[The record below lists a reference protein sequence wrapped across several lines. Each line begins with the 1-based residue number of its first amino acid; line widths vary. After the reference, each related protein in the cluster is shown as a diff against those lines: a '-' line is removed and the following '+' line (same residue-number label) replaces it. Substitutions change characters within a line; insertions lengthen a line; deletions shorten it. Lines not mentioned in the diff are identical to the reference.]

1 MTLSS
6 PMSQWLLLARRC
18 SRDWCGRAA
27 RKAAQ
32 PMDRL
37 DVTTAM
43 WLSNDRVQYPN
54 LPTGAARPV
63 VVAVPARNESEHI
76 EACLQAL
83 DCAARRYGGTVVVII
98 GANNCSDDTAAVAR
112 RFRPRAMT
120 IIIEEIV
127 LSKGVAHAGGARR
140 QVMDRAAALA
150 GTGGIIMT
158 TDADSRVDV
167 DWIAANAG
175 EIAAGADAVAG
186 MITFDASARS
196 TLPDLAAR
204 TAEWQLAALHA
215 RLEHLVDPRPHDPWP
230 RHIWAWGASLALTV
244 EAYRA
249 VGGLP
254 PVPLAEDRAL
264 ADAIERAGLR
274 LRRSHA
280 PLVFTSAR
288 RIGRAL
294 GGFADMLDRYA
305 RGSAVPCDAA
315 LEPTKVLLRRLRLR
329 ARLRAVNSIEAFG
342 DRWDALQSATPG
354 LARRRVN
361 PVDLAKEVAWAS
373 RAMVLLER
381 HAARRGDNPP
391 VALAA

>member
-1 MTLSS
+1 M
-6 PMSQWLLLARRC
+6 
-18 SRDWCGRAA
+18 
-27 RKAAQ
+27 
-32 PMDRL
+32 
-37 DVTTAM
+37 
-43 WLSNDRVQYPN
+43 
-54 LPTGAARPV
+54 
-63 VVAVPARNESEHI
+63 VVAVPARDESEHI
-76 EACLQAL
+76 ETCLKAL
-83 DCAARRYGGTVVVII
+83 DRSAERYRGTVSVIV
-98 GANNCSDDTAAVAR
+98 GANNCSDDTAAIAR
-112 RFRPRAMT
+112 RFRGRALT
-120 IIIEEIV
+120 VIVEEIV
-127 LSKGVAHAGGARR
+127 LPKSVAHAGGARR
-140 QVMDRAAALA
+140 RVMDRAAALA
-150 GTGGIIMT
+150 GAGGIIMT
-158 TDADSRVDV
+158 TDADSCVDV
-167 DWIAANAG
+167 DWITANAG

-280 PLVFTSAR
+280 PLVYTSAR
-288 RIGRAL
+288 RVGRAP
-294 GGFADMLDRYA
+294 GGFADMLDSYA
-305 RGSAVPCDAA
+305 CGSTVPCDAA

-329 ARLRAVNSIEAFG
+329 ARLRAVNSVESFG
-342 DRWDALQSATPG
+342 DRWDELQSATPG
-354 LARRRVN
+354 LARQRVT

-373 RAMVLLER
+373 RAMLLLER
-381 HAARRGDNPP
+381 RAARRRDNPS